1 MSGRKDF
8 RVEAE
13 ERANRIRLEKLALEA
28 NTKAMSEARSS
39 VHQQQT
45 NPNFLD
51 ARMSDTLPSG
61 LDNGG
66 VLDSTSN
73 ASKDAALAEIDYK
86 LNGSRARSNTGEFI
100 PPRWIP
106 DEEVDRCTRCKS
118 EFDWVNRRHHCRHC
132 GNIFCQNCSPNRSL
146 LPFEYGL
153 ADPQRVCINC
163 EILLRPIQSQLTS
176 TIANHHR
183 HNAIDITGQCSA
195 RYFNMPY
202 SHDLAAEVRKASYS
216 LHNLFNLDYIHDK
229 AIPLN
234 LLKNAKGIAFLTVLK
249 VGIVLAPRVGTGLV
263 IARLPDNTWSA
274 PSAIGT
280 FGVNWGFMAGANLTD
295 YVIIL
300 NTYEAVE
307 AFSGT
312 GQISIGANIE
322 VAAGPMGRAVD
333 ASFNIGT
340 EGYAPAYSYSHT
352 RGLFAGVG
360 LEGSLVMSR
369 PGMNYNF
376 YGQQLD
382 PKAILRGVVPPP
394 RAATPLYDTLYHALS
409 SGSVAEYD
417 ESYSATLPSQFAD
430 NDVFTRTAMSPNNIH
445 SLQSNN
451 NNMMRTTKEIQVDSD
466 GKVSLNES
474 VVQNMNHPAASRG
487 NGEEQYLD
495 EHDAHMDLT
504 GGFFDIHHDDE
515 RKESTYY

>member
-13 ERANRIRLEKLALEA
+13 ERANRIRLEKANLVA
-28 NTKAMSEARSS
+28 NTKAVSEARSS

-45 NPNFLD
+45 NPNFID
-51 ARMSDTLPSG
+51 ARTSTSSDLPPS
-61 LDNGG
+61 LYKEDKNAP
-66 VLDSTSN
+66 VDSN

-106 DEEVDRCTRCKS
+106 DEEVERCARCKS

-132 GNIFCQNCSPNRSL
+132 GNIYCQNCSPNRSL

-163 EILLRPIQSQLTS
+163 EILLSPIQSQLTS
-176 TIANHHR
+176 TIANHQR

-216 LHNLFNLDYIHDK
+216 LHNLFNLEYIHDK

-249 VGIVLAPRVGTGLV
+249 VGVVLAPRIGTGLV
-263 IARLPDNTWSA
+263 IARLSDNTWSA

-322 VAAGPMGRAVD
+322 VAAGPMGRAID
-333 ASFNIGT
+333 ASFNVGT

-360 LEGSLVMSR
+360 LEGSLIMSR

-382 PKAILRGVVPPP
+382 PKAILTGAVPAP
-394 RAATPLYDTLYHALS
+394 RAARPLYDTLYHALS
-409 SGSVAEYD
+409 SGSVAEYND
-417 ESYSATLPSQFAD
+417 NYSATLPSQFAD
-430 NDVFTRTAMSPNNIH
+430 DDVLTRTTISQQITNNF
-445 SLQSNN
+445 LENENDNDNENDRNN
-451 NNMMRTTKEIQVDSD
+451 NSH
-466 GKVSLNES
+466 
-474 VVQNMNHPAASRG
+474 QNNNRRSK
-487 NGEEQYLD
+487 EQYLD
-495 EHDAHMDLT
+495 EHDAFREIDLT
-504 GGFFDIHHDDE
+504 GGFFDIHDDE
-515 RKESTYY
+515 RKEAGY